1 MASNALMNN
10 YGTRAI
16 TVTKGD
22 GSWLWDDQGN
32 KYLDAI
38 SGIAV
43 CGLGHA
49 HPAVTAALSEQAATL
64 VHASNLYNLQPQEQL
79 AEKLRTL
86 SGMDNMFFANSGAE
100 ANEAAIKLARLHG
113 NNKGVP
119 VPTIVVMENAFHGRT
134 MATLTATGNP
144 KVQQGF
150 TPCLDGFVRVPFGDA
165 DAVEAAVKSNPNIV
179 AVLVEPIQGE
189 GGIHTPSDD
198 YLKQLRTLC
207 DNHDLLLMLD
217 EIQTGNG
224 RTGKYFAYQHADI
237 LPDVL
242 TTAKGLGNGVPIGV
256 CMASGKAS
264 QLMQPGSHGS
274 TFGGNPL
281 ACSVGLAVVD
291 TLQKDNL
298 AERAAQLGEQLQ
310 HQLRERLSHCPH
322 FVEVRGKGLMI
333 GIELA
338 HPCAQL
344 VAAATAKGLLIT
356 VTAERVIRLLPP
368 LNLKDDEA
376 SLLVD
381 TLVNLIEEFAP

>member
-16 TVTKGD
+16 TITKGS

-49 HPAVTAALSEQAATL
+49 HPAVTAALTEQAATL

-79 AEKLRTL
+79 AEKLRAL
-86 SGMDNMFFANSGAE
+86 SGMNNMFFANSGAE

-113 NNKGVP
+113 NNKGIA

-150 TPCLDGFVRVPFGDA
+150 APCLEGFVRVPFGDA
-165 DAVEAAVKSNPNIV
+165 EAVEAVAKSNPNIV
-179 AVLVEPIQGE
+179 AVLMEPIQGE
-189 GGIHTPSDD
+189 GGIHTPGDD
-198 YLKQLRTLC
+198 YLKQLRAIC

-224 RTGKYFAYQHADI
+224 RTGKYFAYQHTGI

-264 QLMQPGSHGS
+264 ELMQPGSHGS

-281 ACSVGLAVVD
+281 ACRVGLAVVD
-291 TLQKDNL
+291 TLEKDKL
-298 AERAAQLGEQLQ
+298 TERAARLGEQLQ
-310 HQLRERLSHCPH
+310 QQLRSRLVNCPH

-338 HPCAQL
+338 HTCSQL
-344 VAAATAKGLLIT
+344 MAAASAKGLLIT
-356 VTAERVIRLLPP
+356 VTAERVVRLLPP
-368 LNLKDDEA
+368 LNLTDNEA
-376 SLLVD
+376 GLLVD
-381 TLVNLIEEFAP
+381 TLVTLIEEFSP